1 MNDRFVVASQDLC
14 RFFEASDINSMKHG
28 NVTSMSISDVLYT
41 FIQYVD
47 ESILKEDREIA
58 LDNILRSTE
67 EEPELNMEFMAPIAD
82 VLIKHNIKRA
92 EIKHIIAGLIT
103 YSVYARNVVNEY
115 VNVEKYLSDSDGV
128 IEDIS
133 NIENATFYKYTFGK
147 VKDESDKAW
156 YKIRFIS
163 LNAII
168 SSYVENKIYNSMQN
182 GSSVDSFD
190 MSTPE
195 EAEVID
201 SSVKY
206 VKLITNEYRKGKFV
220 DKDKIIDALFKKS
233 KYIEYLFKKHPI
245 GTSKEDGELSGDV
258 ASKKDFYKAVNYA
271 TNNYSNHEYKE
282 VTEVIDSNYDKYGKK
297 GISRMIRAVDAFNMC
312 SIVDEIDNHS
322 NNNNNNT
329 IVQDSDDEQEG
340 LEIYNSDED
349 CSDIDAKIDKLV
361 NEVVSYKAIDGDYVN
376 YDEFV
381 HINRMISATVSKM
394 QRNSVVL
401 VGNSGIGKKTL
412 INSIAYENK
421 DACKVVDIDFEK
433 LLVLSQTRDSVAHII
448 LDVASRVSKEAVRQN
463 EGMLVLF
470 VIDKFDRYCNSSID
484 IGGIFK
490 VMFKVPNLRCI
501 FLSSKNGLARV
512 EKESTIMSNCEVI
525 EMVEPDGEDILNI
538 VNQKKPSLEEAHEVQ
553 YDKDAIKFIIDNTHK
568 VTDEC
573 APSAQINLMDTIGAY
588 TYTQSLGNRVNK
600 EVVKKA
606 FKDLFECEVSDSI
619 ETEADRLRKL
629 RTNLSKR
636 VFGQDRACEV
646 VDDCI
651 EVSMAGLNENNKTVC
666 NLLFVGP
673 TGVGKTELAKVVADT
688 LQIPLIRYNMTE
700 YQDTMSLNRLIGSAP
715 GYVGY
720 EEGGK
725 LVSDVI
731 ENPKCV
737 LLLDEIEKAHNNI
750 YNVLLNI
757 MDDAELTDGLGRT
770 ADFKDVILIMTSN
783 AGARDIG
790 TRKLGFSTSEEN
802 SKRGNEVVDVAL
814 EKTFKPEFL
823 NRITEV
829 VKFNFIDDTVGK
841 LIIKKKVKELTD
853 KLSKYDAKVCIS
865 DSGMQYILKKGISHK
880 YGAREIVRIFTKEI
894 NLQIAHMMRDKKMK
908 KGCTLSI
915 RSNKDLDKILVTAIN
930 KSEH

>member
-28 NVTSMSISDVLYT
+28 NTTSMSISDILYT
-41 FIQYVD
+41 FIQYAD
-47 ESILKEDREIA
+47 ESILKVDREKA
-58 LDNILRSTE
+58 LKDILCKNE

-82 VLIKHNIKRA
+82 VLIKHDIKRA
-92 EIKHIIAGLIT
+92 EIKHIIAGLIA
-103 YSVYARNVVNEY
+103 YSVYARTIINKYVDVSEY
-115 VNVEKYLSDSDGV
+115 LTDKSGA
-128 IEDIS
+128 IIDIS
-133 NIENATFYKYTFGK
+133 NIASATFYNYTFGK
-147 VKDESDKAW
+147 VKDENEKAW
-156 YKIRFIS
+156 FKVRFIS
-163 LNAII
+163 LNAVI

-182 GSSVDSFD
+182 GTSVDSFD

-201 SSVKY
+201 SSLKY
-206 VKLITNEYRKGKFV
+206 VKLVANEYRKGKFV
-220 DKDKIIDALFKKS
+220 DKDKIIGAVFKKS
-233 KYIEYLFKKHPI
+233 KFIEYMFKKHPI
-245 GTSKEDGELSGDV
+245 GTCEEEGKLSGDV
-258 ASKKDFYKAVNYA
+258 ASKKEFYKAVNYA
-271 TNNYSNHEYKE
+271 TNNYSNEEFKE
-282 VTEVIDSNYDKYGKK
+282 MTEVMDSNYSKLGKK

-312 SIVDEIDNHS
+312 AIADNINAND
-322 NNNNNNT
+322 NNS
-329 IVQDSDDEQEG
+329 IVQDSDDAQEEV
-340 LEIYNSDED
+340 EIYNSDED

-361 NEVVSYKAIDGDYVN
+361 NEVVSYKAVDEDYVN
-376 YDEFV
+376 YDEFI
-381 HINRMISATVSKM
+381 HINRMVSATVSKM

-401 VGNSGIGKKTL
+401 VGDSGIGKKTL

-433 LLVLSQTRDSVAHII
+433 LLVLSQTRDSVAHVI

-463 EGMLVLF
+463 EDMLILF

-484 IGGIFK
+484 IGGMFK
-490 VMFKVPNLRCI
+490 VMFKIPNLRCI

-512 EKESTIMSNCEVI
+512 EKEPTIMSNCEVI
-525 EMVEPDGEDILNI
+525 EMAEPDEDDILNI
-538 VNQKKPSLEEAHEVQ
+538 VNQKKQKLEEAHEVQ
-553 YDKDAIKFIIDNTHK
+553 YDKEAIKFIIDNTHK

-573 APSAQINLMDTIGAY
+573 APSAQINLVDTIGAY
-588 TYTQSLGNRVNK
+588 TYTQSLGNKVTK
-600 EVVKKA
+600 EIVKKA
-606 FKDLFECEVSDSI
+606 FKDLFECELSDNI

-757 MDDAELTDGLGRT
+757 MDDAKLTDGLGRT

-915 RSNKDLDKILVTAIN
+915 RSNKDLDKIMVTVIN
-930 KSEH
+930 KAEH